1 MRSIGIATDSHAS
14 IPAETA
20 ASLGVRVL
28 PMPFTINGQ
37 DYLEGV
43 TLSREEF
50 FAFQREGAEIATSQP
65 APADVMAL
73 WDEMLR
79 EYESV
84 LYMPMTSGLSGS
96 YATAAALAEDE
107 PYAGRVFVVDTGR
120 IATPLHVMVSDA
132 AELVQQGLSAQEI
145 RQRLEASRDE
155 VTIYIAVDTLTYL
168 KKGGRVSPA
177 AAAIG
182 TVLNIKPILKLATGK
197 LDAFRKTRGFHKARE
212 AMIEAIR
219 SDLAIRFKDAH
230 ARGEVTLMAATSASE
245 EETAAWIKEIEEA
258 FPGMPVICDYLSLG
272 VSCHT
277 GEGALGIGLSC
288 KP

>member
-1 MRSIGIATDSHAS
+1 MHSIGIATDSHAS
-14 IPAETA
+14 IPAGIA

-50 FAFQREGAEIATSQP
+50 FAFQRQGAEIATSQP

-73 WDEMLR
+73 WDEMLE

-107 PYAGRVFVVDTGR
+107 PYQGRVFVVDTGR
-120 IATPLHVMVSDA
+120 IATPLHVMVADA
-132 AELVQQGLSAQEI
+132 VELVQQGLSAQEA
-145 RQRLEASRDE
+145 RARLEASRDN

-168 KKGGRVSPA
+168 KKGGRISPA

-197 LDAFRKTRGFHKARE
+197 LDAFRKTRGFNKARE

-245 EETAAWIKEIEEA
+245 EETAAWVQEIEAA
-258 FPGMPVICDYLSLG
+258 FPGMPVVCDNLSLG

-277 GEGALGIGLSC
+277 GEGALGIGLCC

>member
-1 MRSIGIATDSHAS
+1 MHSIGIATDSHAS
-14 IPAETA
+14 IPAGIA

-50 FAFQREGAEIATSQP
+50 FAFQREGADISTSQP

-73 WDEMLR
+73 WDEMLE

-107 PYAGRVFVVDTGR
+107 PYQGRIFVVDTGR
-120 IATPLHVMVSDA
+120 IATPLHVMVADA
-132 AELVQQGLSAQEI
+132 VELVQQGLSAQEAKD
-145 RQRLEASRDE
+145 RLEASRDN
-155 VTIYIAVDTLTYL
+155 VTIYIAVDTLAYL
-168 KKGGRVSPA
+168 KKGGRISPA

-197 LDAFRKTRGFHKARE
+197 LDAFRKTRGFNKARE

-230 ARGEVTLMAATSASE
+230 ARGEVTLMAATSASA
-245 EETAAWIKEIEEA
+245 EETAAWVREIEAA
-258 FPGMPVICDYLSLG
+258 FPGMPVICDDLSLG

-277 GEGALGIGLSC
+277 GEGALGIGLCC